1 MPANLENAAV
11 ATWLEKPVFVP
22 IPKKGNTKECS
33 NYRTIALILHG
44 NMVTLKILQDR
55 LQQYM
60 NWGLADV
67 QAGFKKGRGF
77 TCIHGWF
84 MSMYDK
90 NHYNIV
96 KRKKKKKGRGTRDQT
111 ASILWITEKAGEFQ
125 KNIYFCFIAY
135 TKVFDC
141 MDHNKLWKIL
151 KEIRITGHLTYLLRS
166 LYTGQEATGRTG
178 HATMDWFKIGKKY
191 VKAIY
196 CHPAYLTYMLSTSCE
211 MLGWMNHKLESRWLE
226 EISATQIM
234 QMIPL

>member
-44 NMVTLKILQDR
+44 NMVMLKILQDR

-96 KRKKKKKGRGTRDQT
+96 KRKKKKKVEEPEIKLP
-111 ASILWITEKAGEFQ
+111 ASFGSRKKQGNSKKTSTSASLPTLKCLTVWITTNCGKF
-125 KNIYFCFIAY
+125 
-135 TKVFDC
+135 
-141 MDHNKLWKIL
+141 L
-151 KEIRITGHLTYLLRS
+151 KRS
-166 LYTGQEATGRTG
+166 E
-178 HATMDWFKIGKKY
+178 
-191 VKAIY
+191 
-196 CHPAYLTYMLSTSCE
+196 
-211 MLGWMNHKLESRWLE
+211 
-226 EISATQIM
+226 
-234 QMIPL
+234 